1 MKHTITVLTLLL
13 TLGTQSQV
21 RYSVDTWQWGGLDRS
36 TGYHFAVGAIVGVGG
51 QILDSPLDRVLAGW
65 YLGTMAGWAKEM
77 QDRERYGLASRP
89 DLISTSVGA
98 LAGALV
104 VEGIR
109 TQWPKIKKVKVGLRR
124 RNNSYKKL

>member
-1 MKHTITVLTLLL
+1 MKHTILIPILLL
-13 TLGTQSQV
+13 SMAAQSQV

-36 TGYHFAVGAIVGVGG
+36 TGYHFAVGAVVGVGG

-109 TQWPKIKKVKVGLRR
+109 TQWPKIKRTRISLRR
-124 RNNSYKKL
+124 KDKPCKL